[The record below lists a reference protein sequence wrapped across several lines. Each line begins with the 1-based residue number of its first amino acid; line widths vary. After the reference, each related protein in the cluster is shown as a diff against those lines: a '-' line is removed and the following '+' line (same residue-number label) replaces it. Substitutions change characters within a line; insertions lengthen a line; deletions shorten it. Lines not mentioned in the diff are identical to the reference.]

1 MEKTL
6 LKGLAVLET
15 LIANGKPTGVSDLAL
30 QLRLSKSNTH
40 RLLNTLL
47 TAGFVTTENSRYTV
61 SLKTWELGVRI
72 MDNYDVRSI
81 ARPVMEKIAKAT
93 SESVRLSILDTARVE
108 AIIIDAIESSHV
120 VRPFTELA
128 TRLPAHCTSSGKA
141 LLAFQDRAFIEA
153 IAQKLKAHT
162 RWTITDSE
170 KFIRHLDK
178 VRRDG
183 YATNLREYDDHVR
196 SVAAPI
202 FTPDGKVIASISIAA
217 PAERITS
224 SALSEFTQV
233 LCAGAQKISASM
245 QSTGNVVDLYGTRR
259 RKTAAKTTAAR
270 TARTALR
277 RTKA

>member
-15 LIANGKPTGVSDLAL
+15 LIANGQPSGVSDLAL

-47 TAGFVTTENSRYTV
+47 VAGFVTTDNSRYSA

-81 ARPVMEKIAKAT
+81 ARPVMERIAKST
-93 SESVRLSILDTARVE
+93 SESVRLAILDATRIESV
-108 AIIIDAIESSHV
+108 IIDAIDSSHV
-120 VRPFTELA
+120 VRTFTELA

-141 LLAFQDRAFIEA
+141 LLAFQEKSVIDASVK
-153 IAQKLKAHT
+153 KLKAHT
-162 RWTITDSE
+162 RWTITDAE
-170 KFIRHLDK
+170 KFVKHLEK
-178 VRRDG
+178 VRKDG
-183 YATNLREYDDHVR
+183 YATNLREYDEHVR
-196 SVAAPI
+196 SVGAPI
-202 FTPDGKVIASISIAA
+202 FTPDGSVIASISIAA
-217 PAERITS
+217 PAERIT
-224 SALSEFTQV
+224 ATELNEFARM

-259 RKTAAKTTAAR
+259 RRVAAKASRNSPATT
-270 TARTALR
+270 R
-277 RTKA
+277 RAKA